1 MSELGSSGVS
11 HSLSPTH
18 SLRQLARFSAAP
30 RSPTHSLTHFVRLFG
45 CVRLFVRRRFVR
57 RSFVRLFVRR
67 SFVRSFASFVRSL
80 VRPFGAGL
88 QLCCAWLH
96 NRPFPPTI
104 NPHFSVPVAFSSSM
118 SADCYVRGTI
128 RQIDLL
134 RPNHSRTTWCPFTQ
148 CCVAPGPINFIHEDF
163 EHPFVINYYW
173 LCILLLGFWCSI
185 FDG

>member
-30 RSPTHSLTHFVRLFG
+30 RSPTHSLTHSL
-45 CVRLFVRRRFVR
+45 
-57 RSFVRLFVRR
+57 RSFVWLRWFVRSSLVR
-67 SFVRSFASFVRSL
+67 SSFVCSFVRSSFVCSFVCFVRSL